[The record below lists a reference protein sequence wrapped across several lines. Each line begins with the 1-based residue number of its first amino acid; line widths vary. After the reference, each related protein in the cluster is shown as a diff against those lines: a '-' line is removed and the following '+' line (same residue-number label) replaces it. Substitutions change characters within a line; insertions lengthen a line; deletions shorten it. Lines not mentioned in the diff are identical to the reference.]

1 LSHLYAVLVPDPER
15 LARRRAR
22 QQERER
28 RRQAKRQLEA
38 GAKELGHAVEEGVA
52 ALLHVAAERIAERAE
67 SARPAGKLRVDP
79 AGPSAD
85 APPSEAF
92 DASTPE
98 ERHKA
103 RS

>member
-1 LSHLYAVLVPDPER
+1 VLVPDRER
-15 LARRRAR
+15 LMRRRAR
-22 QQERER
+22 EQERER

-67 SARPAGKLRVDP
+67 ASRPAGSRKVRVDS
-79 AGPSAD
+79 AGRSAE

-92 DASTPE
+92 EAPAAE
-98 ERHKA
+98 EQRKA
-103 RS
+103 RG